1 MQEKKS
7 YDIVFAITGD
17 LHRNIRALKQL
28 RSLSESDFTVFVLHL
43 GGNTPPSK
51 LPKGVTEKTV
61 QLTDGSGPRYFWR
74 LSNAFK
80 KAMVDIPARVYHAS
94 DLYTLRACATISAK
108 HSAVYTFDSREYYAH
123 VSATTGRPWV
133 RWWWNMEQ
141 RQFLRGAAG
150 ICTVSESIAN
160 ALSKDFSIPKPVIVE
175 NTPEATGT
183 EDGLSIREMLTER
196 GIEDNRDL
204 IAHIGQMKKDRGCE
218 QLVLSMKQVP
228 DAHLV
233 FLGYGPIQPELER
246 LTAEHSLSERI
257 HFLPPVPP
265 RAIQNALVGVSIGIT
280 MLLDTCLN
288 HRYALPNKLFDYIRA
303 GVPVLGADLVEMRR
317 VIKRY
322 DIGQTA
328 DSNDPNQIS
337 KALKSMLNS
346 EDLSKWSAN
355 ALTAT
360 ETFTW
365 SNASQRFLGLIN
377 QAVPKQ

>member
-1 MQEKKS
+1 
-7 YDIVFAITGD
+7 
-17 LHRNIRALKQL
+17 
-28 RSLSESDFTVFVLHL
+28 
-43 GGNTPPSK
+43 
-51 LPKGVTEKTV
+51 
-61 QLTDGSGPRYFWR
+61 
-74 LSNAFK
+74 
-80 KAMVDIPARVYHAS
+80 
-94 DLYTLRACATISAK
+94 
-108 HSAVYTFDSREYYAH
+108 
-123 VSATTGRPWV
+123 
-133 RWWWNMEQ
+133 
-141 RQFLRGAAG
+141 
-150 ICTVSESIAN
+150 
-160 ALSKDFSIPKPVIVE
+160 
-175 NTPEATGT
+175 
-183 EDGLSIREMLTER
+183 
-196 GIEDNRDL
+196 L